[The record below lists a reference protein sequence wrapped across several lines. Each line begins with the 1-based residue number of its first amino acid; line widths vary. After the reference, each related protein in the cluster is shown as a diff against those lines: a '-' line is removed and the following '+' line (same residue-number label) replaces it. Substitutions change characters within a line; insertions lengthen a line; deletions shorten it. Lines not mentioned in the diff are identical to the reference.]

1 MPQNNLVLLVDDD
14 ADDRELF
21 ADAIAE
27 IDANVEILILDGG
40 KKLLEFLFAKNQKLP
55 DILFLDINMPVKN
68 GFECLE
74 EIRAH
79 ETTKNLCV
87 IMFSTSH
94 GRFDVD
100 KSYALGADGYIQKPF
115 SISEMRNVLK
125 KTLDTDWKDPCTALD
140 RHNFVIQA

>member
-14 ADDRELF
+14 TDDRELF

-27 IDANVEILILDGG
+27 IDANVKVLILHGG
-40 KKLLEFLFAKNQKLP
+40 KQLLDFLFAPDQQLP

-79 ETTKNLCV
+79 ETTKDICV

-94 GRFDVD
+94 GRLDVD
-100 KSYALGADGYIQKPF
+100 KSYSLGADGYIQKPF
-115 SISEMRNVLK
+115 SLSEMRTILK
-125 KTLDTDWKDPCTALD
+125 KTLETDWKDPCAALD
-140 RHNFVIQA
+140 RHNFIIQA

>member
-1 MPQNNLVLLVDDD
+1 MSKNNLVLLVDDD

-27 IDANVEILILDGG
+27 IDAKVKVLILESG
-40 KKLLEFLFAKNQKLP
+40 KRLMDYLFAPDQNLP

-87 IMFSTSH
+87 IMFSTSN
-94 GRFDVD
+94 GQYDVD
-100 KSYALGADGYIQKPF
+100 KSYSLGADGYIQKPF
-115 SISEMRNVLK
+115 SLAEMRNILK
-125 KTLDTDWKDPCTALD
+125 KTLDTDWKDPCAALE
-140 RHNFVIQA
+140 RHNFILQP